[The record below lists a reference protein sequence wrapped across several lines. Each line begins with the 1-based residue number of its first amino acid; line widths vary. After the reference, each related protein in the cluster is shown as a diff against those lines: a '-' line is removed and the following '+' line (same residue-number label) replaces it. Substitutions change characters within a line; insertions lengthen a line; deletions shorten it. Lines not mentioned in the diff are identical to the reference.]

1 MADTTTLMMQ
11 HALAQAQTAAQK
23 GEIPVGAIIYDLSTG
38 QILAQTHNQVEEKR
52 NPTAHAEMLAITQAV
67 EVYGGK
73 YLENCA
79 IAVTLE
85 PCAMCAQAIS
95 NARIS
100 KVFFGAYDPKSGGTV
115 NGARVP
121 DHAHFKPEIIGGLQE
136 EECRNILQTFFQQI
150 RN

>member
-1 MADTTTLMMQ
+1 MADHTTLMMQ
-11 HALAQAQTAAQK
+11 HALQQAHLAAQK
-23 GEIPVGAIIYDLSTG
+23 GEIPVGAIIYNLSTG
-38 QILAQTHNQVEEKR
+38 HILAQTHNQVEEKQ
-52 NPTAHAEMLAITQAV
+52 NPTAHAELLAITQAV
-67 EVYGGK
+67 EVYGSK

-115 NGARVP
+115 NGARVFN
-121 DHAHFKPEIIGGLQE
+121 HAHFKPEIIGGLQE
-136 EECRNILQTFFQQI
+136 EQCREILQNLFKNI